1 MASMFREL
9 LKTPQQVRAERFAK
23 MREDSAA
30 QAALLSRG
38 QGGSSALPGLLSG
51 FAAQQMVEQGPI
63 AENLIRRGLLG
74 LSSLASV
81 PQKEIMASTSRV
93 DPETLEPIGGGE
105 RVGTGQ
111 MAQRYP
117 ELAGALAR
125 ASMSPEEQQAAVTSS
140 IARQAGTDDPEK
152 LRALANRLREAGR
165 PDAAEQFDERATKL
179 ETAAREQEAKSA
191 LTQEL
196 INAGTPEARKL
207 AVAYAA
213 GELTYNQVLD
223 QMEKQGI
230 PKFDLST
237 TERKI
242 YEDFAF
248 GDAKKDIEA
257 DPVVAELIE
266 SVARGEPGAIR
277 AFFGLSGSSD
287 ENMQRQILLQ
297 AAELAEK
304 HRAKGAEGEGKTQ
317 YEALEFILNRML
329 KEKEAKFIEAQKK
342 KEQAQTPINV
352 PGLNT
357 VDPNAGISEDQ
368 LNIGGA

>member
-1 MASMFREL
+1 MAQSMFKEL
-9 LKTPQQVRAERFAK
+9 LKTPQQVREERLAK

-38 QGGSSALPGLLSG
+38 SAGSTALPGLLRG
-51 FAAQQMVEQGPI
+51 FAAQQLVEQGPI
-63 AENLIRRGLLG
+63 AENLVRRGLLG

-81 PQKEIMASTSRV
+81 PQREIMASTSRV

-152 LRALANRLREAGR
+152 LRALADRLRKANR

-179 ETAAREQEAKSA
+179 ETEAREQAAKQA
-191 LTQEL
+191 LTQDL
-196 INAGTPEARKL
+196 INAGTAESRKL

-213 GELTYNQVLD
+213 GELTYNQVLE
-223 QMEKQGI
+223 QMEKLGI
-230 PKFDLST
+230 QSFSLTGPERTMYQEFAAGNPMIAADLEYLS
-237 TERKI
+237 
-242 YEDFAF
+242 
-248 GDAKKDIEA
+248 
-257 DPVVAELIE
+257 
-266 SVARGEPGAIR
+266 RGEPGFLR
-277 AFFGLSGSSD
+277 SLFGIPGAT
-287 ENMQRQILLQ
+287 EPEIANYILLK
-297 AAELAEK
+297 AGELSERYLANEGKGKTKEEGLAWALKQLSAEK
-304 HRAKGAEGEGKTQ
+304 QK
-317 YEALEFILNRML
+317 
-329 KEKEAKFIEAQKK
+329 KEAQAIQRKK
-342 KEQAQTPINV
+342 DAQTPMTI

-357 VDPNAGISEDQ
+357 VNPNEGIPEDQ